1 LPDDTI
7 NVKFLGTAGQ
17 SFGAFLAHGIAFELF
32 GEGNDYVGKGLCG
45 GRISIMPPDSSR
57 LVSHENIIV
66 GNTVLY
72 GATSVNVIFPVWPV
86 SVLQCAIPARLPW
99 WKVWAITVAST

>member
-1 LPDDTI
+1 MWARFVWL
-7 NVKFLGTAGQ
+7 
-17 SFGAFLAHGIAFELF
+17 
-32 GEGNDYVGKGLCG
+32 

-72 GATSVNVIFPVWPV
+72 GATSGECYFSGVAV
-86 SVLQCAIPARLPW
+86 SVLQCAFRAIAVVEGLASRLRVHDGWHGCGAGTKRAQFARACL
-99 WKVWAITVAST
+99 AA